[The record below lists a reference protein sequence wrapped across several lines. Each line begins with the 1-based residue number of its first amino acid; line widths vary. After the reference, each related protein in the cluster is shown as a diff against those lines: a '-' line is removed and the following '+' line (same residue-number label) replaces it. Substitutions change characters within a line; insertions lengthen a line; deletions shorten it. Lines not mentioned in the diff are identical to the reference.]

1 MMEHEQ
7 HESEHECHGCG
18 MQFNGLGTL
27 SHHTERCQKS
37 LLMAD
42 SQSETCD
49 RCGGWG
55 WIDGDD
61 LQGDCPECK
70 SRP

>member
-1 MMEHEQ
+1 
-7 HESEHECHGCG
+7 

-27 SHHTERCQKS
+27 SQHAERCQKA
-37 LLMAD
+37 LLLAGD
-42 SQSETCD
+42 TSETCE

-70 SRP
+70 P